1 MGIRKRHLPTVD
13 DLKHDGIAEVKK
25 TNANGEIENNLVK
38 RGKPDLEKE
47 LQERGY
53 PTMFPYSDQTLGKHI
68 RYRIL
73 RFFLGLGIGMNLK
86 TPKGKHHGV
95 FFAFGLAILMTI
107 IYLAVTGVAG
117 SLAIAGA
124 FIGMF
129 AGIFLSELIY
139 RKVNLPVAQLTPA
152 GVETPVSEH
161 FENGERVVDY
171 IKNKETT
178 LQIYSIPEEATSRIW
193 GNNVRVLN
201 SGGRNN
207 TEAYL
212 VKHVVGNNMWGDE
225 SYADLMVDQLIFLS
239 RPQDMYPAELD
250 SALAKLRKMGKHVD
264 DAEEIGLLIRDAYA
278 ASSRWR
284 SAVTEIQERV
294 GKRIVKISP
303 STEAYLFLTE
313 WPERFELV
321 KQKLEALRVGLERN
335 PDTELEPLNR
345 AIEMTTEFSNISL
358 RLKEA
363 EMRGRNVGINQALE
377 ILGPQKNIT
386 EVLKNAGMSL
396 IAENAKKAE
405 QAINEINILKKIQGV
420 SEEDDEQEEG

>member
-1 MGIRKRHLPTVD
+1 MGIRKRHLPTAD
-13 DLKHDGIAEVKK
+13 DLKYDGIAVVKK
-25 TNANGEIENNLVK
+25 TNADGETENDLVK
-38 RGKPDLEKE
+38 RRKAQVDKE

-53 PTMFPYSDQTLGKHI
+53 PAMFPYSDQTFFKHL

-73 RFFLGLGIGMNLK
+73 RFFLGVGIGLNLK
-86 TPKGKHHGV
+86 TPKGKHHGA
-95 FFAFGLAILMTI
+95 FFVLGLAILVTI
-107 IYLAVTGVAG
+107 IYLAVTKVAG
-117 SLAIAGA
+117 ALAIAGA
-124 FIGMF
+124 MIGFF
-129 AGIFLSELIY
+129 AGLFLSELIY

-178 LQIYSIPEEATSRIW
+178 LQLYSIPEETTSRIW
-193 GNNVRVLN
+193 GNNVRTLH

-264 DAEEIGLLIRDAYA
+264 NVEEIEQFIRDAYTY
-278 ASSRWR
+278 SEKWR
-284 SAVTEIQERV
+284 RSVAEIQERV
-294 GKRIVKISP
+294 GKRIIRISP
-303 STEAYLFLTE
+303 STEAYLFLAD
-313 WPERFELV
+313 WPERFEMV

-335 PDTELEPLNR
+335 PDAELEPLNR

-358 RLKEA
+358 RIKEA
-363 EMRGRNVGINQALE
+363 EMRGRNLGINQALE

-396 IAENAKKAE
+396 IAENAKRTE